1 MGTQFMVRH
10 PMYVHL
16 FVLERA
22 HTKNEWCGID
32 NKRSMKTQQ
41 HLLEEECMDKLGWT
55 VTQTARS
62 TDTEMI
68 AALQAGTVVCRP
80 RHCVVPVQTST
91 DAHLMTRL
99 ASTIRTRLNY
109 LNTADLTEENRAYLQ
124 NAVDRDKRRLRQEL
138 ASARTSLDCK
148 RKTETQKNGMRDLL
162 QQGADDGDVLYL
174 DNLTKQIH
182 ALSTDI
188 ATLTKLVDAIDIQ
201 LQ

>member
-1 MGTQFMVRH
+1 
-10 PMYVHL
+10 
-16 FVLERA
+16 
-22 HTKNEWCGID
+22 
-32 NKRSMKTQQ
+32 
-41 HLLEEECMDKLGWT
+41 MDKLGWT